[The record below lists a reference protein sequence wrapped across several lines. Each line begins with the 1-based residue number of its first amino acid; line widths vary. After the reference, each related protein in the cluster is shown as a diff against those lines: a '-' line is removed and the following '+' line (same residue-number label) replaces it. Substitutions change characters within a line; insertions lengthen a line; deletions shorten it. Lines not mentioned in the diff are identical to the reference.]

1 MSNYLFFGF
10 VARNNKKCNIEILTF
25 GGFIMQSPQYN
36 HPQQGSMP
44 NNYNQHAPQQQ
55 GGYTQQRQQAPQQQ
69 GGYIQQR
76 QQAPQQQTEEAKSF
90 LQVKT
95 HGGKAAFEFSP
106 DKTKDGWSTIRLEGA
121 AKLNNNT
128 KQYDWKNKI
137 TIQITKSELPV
148 IAAVLLGFMP
158 SCEFGN
164 HGQTNKG
171 FALINQEKS
180 FFFKIFEPGER
191 KRMYVCPVPLVE
203 ANLMGTLALA
213 QHTANFPSLSSDSAL
228 TAIRSLASQMNKSG
242 VTPLAKT

>member
-1 MSNYLFFGF
+1 
-10 VARNNKKCNIEILTF
+10 
-25 GGFIMQSPQYN
+25 MQSPQYN

-69 GGYIQQR
+69 SGYAQQRQQAPQQQGGYAQQRQQAPQQQGGYAQQR

-171 FALINQEKS
+171 FALINQEKA
-180 FFFKIFEPGER
+180 FFKIFEPGER